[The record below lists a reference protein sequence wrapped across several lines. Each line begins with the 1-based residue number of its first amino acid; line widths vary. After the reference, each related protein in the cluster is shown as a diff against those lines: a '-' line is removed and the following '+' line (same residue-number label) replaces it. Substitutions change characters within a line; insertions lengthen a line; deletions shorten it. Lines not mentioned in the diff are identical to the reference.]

1 MATPM
6 TAQQFVDALKKEG
19 LTVSEKFS
27 GWRTHERDDETGR
40 IFGPVN
46 GVVIHHT
53 AGRDSLSLCYNGTSA
68 LPGPLCHTHLS
79 KTGVAT
85 MISAGRANHAG
96 GFTQNA
102 HDAVV
107 NESTSHPRPS
117 GAEVVDGN
125 DHYYGIEIEN
135 LGDGKDFYPQD
146 QYDAAVKWAAAICRF
161 HGWTAQSVIGHK
173 EGTTR
178 KIDPKGPVGKA
189 GGPMW
194 DMDQFRKDVQARLN
208 KAVSKP
214 APAPAPAKPAPKP
227 APKPVSKIVALKDGV
242 KPGATH
248 SQVSDLQ
255 RFLIKAGYG
264 PIKGAYTD
272 YYGPET
278 QKAVARFHNR
288 NPHLRTAGKSYDPAI
303 GKSGFKELQK
313 EAGIK

>member
-1 MATPM
+1 M

-27 GWRTHERDDETGR
+27 GWRTHERDDETGKT
-40 IFGPVN
+40 FGPVN

-53 AGRDSLSLCYNGTSA
+53 AGRDSLSLVYNGTSA
-68 LPGPLCHTHLS
+68 LPGPLCHTHLA

-107 NESTSHPRPS
+107 SESSVHPRPS

-135 LGDGKDFYPQD
+135 LGNGTDFYPQA
-146 QYDAAVKWAAAICRF
+146 QYDAAVKWAAAICRH

-178 KIDPKGPVGKA
+178 KIDPKGPIGKA
-189 GGPMW
+189 DGTAW
-194 DMDQFRKDVQARLN
+194 SMDQFRKDVQAQLN
-208 KAVSKP
+208 KGAAKP
-214 APAPAPAKPAPKP
+214 ASPAPAKPAPKP
-227 APKPVSKIVALKDGV
+227 APKPVSKIVALNPAV
-242 KPGATH
+242 KPGARH
-248 SQVSDLQ
+248 AQVKDLQ
-255 RFLIKAGYG
+255 KFLVKAGYG
-264 PIKGAYTD
+264 PIPGAYTT
-272 YYGPET
+272 YYGAET
-278 QKAVARFHNR
+278 QKAVARFHNK
-288 NPHLRTAGKSYDPAI
+288 NPHLRTAGKSYDPVI